1 MDVMDF
7 MDFTDFI
14 DFIDFMD
21 FMDFMDLIEFIDFI
35 IFDGSTQHTPLCT
48 FQASIS
54 FFAELDFGYSRLDE
68 MELHGTTLA
77 AVNTSLFARLSFLAY
92 ADLIGT
98 LCQAHLAA

>member
-1 MDVMDF
+1 MEESN
-7 MDFTDFI
+7 
-14 DFIDFMD
+14 FIDFMD
-21 FMDFMDLIEFIDFI
+21 FIDFI

-48 FQASIS
+48 FCASIS
-54 FFAELDFGYSRLDE
+54 FFADLDFGCSRLDE

-77 AVNTSLFARLSFLAY
+77 AVNTTLFARLSFLAY